1 MNWENERMNVHT
13 QSCIIVLD
21 SKIKEAILSYR
32 RNPQRSMTRCRGAKC
47 SLVCELFTAE
57 NKTLKTQEEIFIFPQ
72 SKK

>member
-32 RNPQRSMTRCRGAKC
+32 RNPQRFMMRCRGAKC
-47 SLVCELFTAE
+47 SLECELFTAE
-57 NKTLKTQEEIFIFPQ
+57 NKTLKTQEKNFYLPPV
-72 SKK
+72 